1 MLRDVAPN
9 LKLKYRETV
18 MPKLNQII
26 AIEKGIKNESNV
38 AITAAYHELQKSA
51 LFTGIARVYE
61 PKDEEGER
69 FPPEHQKVQKRA
81 EDLLHFTADTMTKY
95 WDVTATKDIANTE
108 ARADVVVDGKKVLD
122 KVPVTFLLF
131 LEKQLGDLATMVK
144 KLPVLDAGE
153 TWKHDSSQNCHATE
167 AASTI
172 KTKKIPRAF
181 VKAEATK
188 EHPAQVDTF
197 TEDVVVG
204 SWKTIKYSG
213 ALPQRRVT
221 EVLERIGKLQSA
233 VKFAR
238 EEANT
243 IQVTDK
249 HVGKD
254 VFAFILG

>member
-1 MLRDVAPN
+1 
-9 LKLKYRETV
+9 

-26 AIEKGIKNESNV
+26 AIEKGIKNESNL

-51 LFTGIARVYE
+51 LFSGIARNYE

-69 FPPEHQKVQKRA
+69 FPAEHQKVQKRA
-81 EDLLHFTADTMTKY
+81 EDLLGFTADTMTKY
-95 WDVTATKDIANTE
+95 WDITLTKDSANTE
-108 ARADVVVDGKKVLD
+108 ARADVIVDGKPILTGC
-122 KVPVTFLLF
+122 PVTFLLF

-144 KLPVLDAGE
+144 KLPVLDGGE
-153 TWKHDSSQNCHATE
+153 SWAHDASQNCF
-167 AASTI
+167 ASTTASTL

-188 EHPAQVDTF
+188 EHPAQVDAY

-204 SWKTIKYSG
+204 TWKTIKYSG
-213 ALPQRRVT
+213 ALPQKRLT

-249 HVGKD
+249 HVGKT
-254 VFAFILG
+254 VFAFLLA